1 MMTQGLEALTVRV
14 HSQQHNRRLAQGF
27 TLIELLVVMTI
38 IAIAASAVSLLSSS
52 NTPAKQLDT
61 EAKRLLAQLS
71 LVSDEAIFD
80 GREVGVEFFRD
91 GYRFFI
97 WEQPD
102 PLDAVVGF
110 DLTQAVEEAQ
120 AEEAGQEGL
129 LDEENQEQAADTAT
143 GEWLAHPDPIF
154 KLYELPEG
162 MQIYLEVE
170 EEELILEDLS
180 VLEEEGT
187 TELSDE
193 EEEVGPQPNL
203 YILSSGEMSPFAL
216 ELYWE
221 NDYDRAIEIRGNL
234 LGQFERVTDET

>member
-1 MMTQGLEALTVRV
+1 MTQDLEASKVRF
-14 HSQQHNRRLAQGF
+14 HSQQHNGRLAQGF

-120 AEEAGQEGL
+120 AEEAGQEDL
-129 LDEENQEQAADTAT
+129 LDDESTEQSADTAT

-162 MQIYLEVE
+162 MQFYLEVE

-180 VLEEEGT
+180 VLEEEGM
-187 TELSDE
+187 TELSD

-234 LGQFERVTDET
+234 LGQFERVMDET